1 MKKVWR
7 RLDVRLFASYALV
20 ALAVVSAFVLTVR
33 FVAPSRFDDDL
44 RSASGEQSG
53 EESHSIFVSALDSSL
68 LIALAVSVG
77 AAALAAALVTP
88 RIVRPV
94 RRVRDATRRLAAGHY
109 DERVAEP
116 GELELAELAQGVN
129 RLAIELET
137 TERRRARLISE
148 VAHEMRTPLTTIEGY
163 VEGMLDHVFDP
174 DEEVLT
180 ALGEEATRLRRL
192 ASDLAELSR
201 SEERAIELHREAV
214 DLADLVAACATRL
227 RPQFDEK
234 GVALTV
240 HSQPAPAM
248 VNVDRDRITQVVTNL
263 LGNALTY
270 TPAGGHVEIATERV
284 GDTASVTI
292 TDSGIGISADD
303 LPFVFDRFYRVRGPE
318 RPAGGS
324 GIGLT
329 IARGLAHAHGGEI
342 TAASA
347 GHGRGSTFTLSLPR
361 APTEATASA

>member
-20 ALAVVSAFVLTVR
+20 ALAVVAAFVLTVR

-44 RSASGEQSG
+44 RSAGGEQSE

-109 DERVAEP
+109 DERVSEP
-116 GELELAELAQGVN
+116 GELELAELAADVN
-129 RLAIELET
+129 RLAVELET

-180 ALGEEATRLRRL
+180 ALGEEAARLRRL

-201 SEERAIELHREAV
+201 SEERAIELHLEV
-214 DLADLVAACATRL
+214 IDLAEVVSACASRL
-227 RPQFDEK
+227 RPQFDGK
-234 GVALTV
+234 HVSLTI
-240 HSQPAPAM
+240 HPAPEPARAS
-248 VNVDRDRITQVVTNL
+248 VDRDRITQVLTNL

-270 TPAGGHVEIATERV
+270 TPAGGHVEVTTRRA
-284 GDTASVTI
+284 GDTVSVTI
-292 TDSGIGISADD
+292 EDAGVGISVDD
-303 LPFVFDRFYRVRGPE
+303 LPFIFDRFYRVRGPD

-329 IARGLAHAHGGEI
+329 IARGLAHAHQGEI
-342 TAASA
+342 AAASA
-347 GHGRGSTFTLSLPR
+347 GPGRGSTFTLSLPL
-361 APTEATASA
+361 AGAEAAASA